1 MSRSSLGKQGI
12 EDQIA
17 AFREQ
22 QFPSLEETLSNNKKV
37 LYKRKKHFLSDLK
50 ETVKFSGFLLI
61 AFMYL
66 KDISFF
72 RLVLRSFVQY
82 TIGNP
87 LPRPNLRLMMSDQ
100 NKMMLSKLILGTL
113 LAVNTFCFL
122 MHCIFGVYKES
133 PFQDDYL
140 YGSLFVQYIGERLPY
155 SRLELVVLDVA
166 ICFFQLLYHILSLDT
181 DDSEVLSPGSESENG
196 RDEAQE
202 VLSLHK
208 DGDGYTG
215 NVHLITIDII
225 SAIKRILSYEGRFQM
240 PQLETTETDI
250 PTINS
255 NPFGFV

>member
-1 MSRSSLGKQGI
+1 MSRSSPGKQSI

-37 LYKRKKHFLSDLK
+37 LYKRKKQFLSDLK
-50 ETVKFSGFLLI
+50 ESVRFTGFLLI
-61 AFMYL
+61 ALLYL

-72 RLVLRSFVQY
+72 RLALRSFVQY

-87 LPRPNLRLMMSDQ
+87 LPRPHLTLVMSDQ
-100 NKMMLSKLILGTL
+100 NKMMLSKLVLGTL

-122 MHCIFGVYKES
+122 MHFIFGVYKES

-155 SRLELVVLDVA
+155 SRLELIVLDVA
-166 ICFFQLLYHILSLDT
+166 ICFFQLLYHILLLDT
-181 DDSEVLSPGSESENG
+181 DNSKVLSLGPGSENG
-196 RDEAQE
+196 RDNAQE
-202 VLSLHK
+202 ALSLHK

-225 SAIKRILSYEGRFQM
+225 GAIKRILSYEGRFHM
-240 PQLETTETDI
+240 PQIETAETDI
-250 PTINS
+250 PTMNL